1 MKKLL
6 CVLLAIALLCACG
19 CQKGAGAIS
28 LDEDYVNLAESLPG
42 MTEAEI
48 HEALGQ
54 PSSFLSGFRGDVY
67 RVPEDKLLILYYDED
82 LKVKHVKLSVPV
94 DAGNVIRVA
103 YTEDLRLADSCL
115 NAQIIADTLHLSSV
129 LHLPVFRFD
138 SAADLAAFL
147 DGYGDVLGIDE
158 GHDGALSLRDAA
170 AAYDDAFFK
179 ENCLLAAYMTAGSGS
194 FRYGA
199 EVVYDG
205 AGSVCV
211 YVNKMND
218 PQVYTDDMAGWLV
231 LAPQKKPDLRKCETY
246 DALYGG
252 E

>member
-1 MKKLL
+1 MLTRGSVASEAMRE
-6 CVLLAIALLCACG
+6 VLTASIRTCSRVAVLAVSSRNC
-19 CQKGAGAIS
+19 S
-28 LDEDYVNLAESLPG
+28 
-42 MTEAEI
+42 EAEV
-48 HEALGQ
+48 HEAYGQ

-67 RVPEDKLLILYYDED
+67 RVPEDRLLILYYDED
-82 LKVKHVKLSVPV
+82 LKVEHVKLSVPV
-94 DAGNVIRVA
+94 DEENMIRVA
-103 YTEDLRLADSCL
+103 YTEDLRLADGCL
-115 NAQIIADTLHLSSV
+115 NTQVIAETLHLSSV

-147 DGYGDVLGIDE
+147 DGYGDVLGVDE
-158 GHDGALSLRDAA
+158 GHDGAPSLREAA

-205 AGSVCV
+205 ADSVCV
-211 YVNKMND
+211 YVNKTND

-231 LAPQKKPDLRKCETY
+231 LAPQKKSDLRKCGTY

>member
-6 CVLLAIALLCACG
+6 CVFLAIALLCACG
-19 CQKGAGAIS
+19 CQKGAGNIG
-28 LDEDYVNLAESLPG
+28 LDEDYVNLAGSLPG

-67 RVPEDKLLILYYDED
+67 RVPDNRLLILYYGED
-82 LKVKHVKLSVPV
+82 LKVGHVKLGEPV
-94 DAGNVIRVA
+94 DDGNVIRVA
-103 YTEDLRLADSCL
+103 YTEDLRLADGCL
-115 NAQIIADTLHLSSV
+115 NAQVIADTLHLSSV

-147 DGYGDVLGIDE
+147 DKYADVLGVDVGE
-158 GHDGALSLRDAA
+158 GETPSLREAA
-170 AAYDDAFFK
+170 AAFDDGFFR

-205 AGSVCV
+205 ADSVCV
-211 YVNKMND
+211 YVNKTND
-218 PQVYTDDMAGWLV
+218 PQVYTADMAGWLV
-231 LAPQKKPDLRKCETY
+231 LAPQKKSDLRKCETY

>member
-1 MKKLL
+1 MKKLF
-6 CVLLAIALLCACG
+6 CVFLAMALLCACG
-19 CQKGAGAIS
+19 CQKGAGVIS
-28 LDEDYVNLAESLPG
+28 LDEDYVNLSESLPG
-42 MTEAEI
+42 MTEAEV
-48 HEALGQ
+48 HEAYGQ

-67 RVPEDKLLILYYDED
+67 RVPEDRLLILYYDED
-82 LKVKHVKLSVPV
+82 LKVEHVKLSVPV
-94 DAGNVIRVA
+94 DEENMIRVA
-103 YTEDLRLADSCL
+103 YTEDLRLADGCL
-115 NAQIIADTLHLSSV
+115 NTQVIAETLHLSSV

-147 DGYGDVLGIDE
+147 DGYGDVLGVDE
-158 GHDGALSLRDAA
+158 GHDGAPSLREAA

-205 AGSVCV
+205 ADFVCV
-211 YVNKMND
+211 YVNKTND
-218 PQVYTDDMAGWLV
+218 PAVYTDDLAGWLV
-231 LAPQKKPDLRKCETY
+231 LAPQKKSDLRKCGTY

>member
-6 CVLLAIALLCACG
+6 CVLLTIALLCACG
-19 CQKGAGAIS
+19 CRKGAGEIS
-28 LDEDYVNLAESLPG
+28 LDEDYVNLSESLPG
-42 MTEAEI
+42 MTEAEV

-67 RVPEDKLLILYYDED
+67 RVPEDRLLILYYGED
-82 LKVKHVKLSVPV
+82 LKVEHVQLSVPV

-103 YTEDLRLADSCL
+103 YTEDLRLAGGCR
-115 NAQIIADTLHLSSV
+115 NAQVIADT

-138 SAADLAAFL
+138 SVAELAAFL
-147 DGYGDVLGIDE
+147 DGYEDVLGIDE

-199 EVVYDG
+199 KVIYDG
-205 AGSVCV
+205 ADSVCV
-211 YVNKMND
+211 YVNKTND

-231 LAPQKKPDLRKCETY
+231 LAPQKKSDLRKCESY